1 MIGFWAVQRVL
12 VQVSEGGQRNYLN
25 QRKEVAMREP
35 ILLGEIMKKY
45 LLESNDDF
53 AVAFRKLSREH
64 HSDFL
69 NEMGKDKSEN
79 DNK

>member
-1 MIGFWAVQRVL
+1 
-12 VQVSEGGQRNYLN
+12 
-25 QRKEVAMREP
+25 MREP

-45 LLESNDDF
+45 LQESNDDF
-53 AVAFRKLSREH
+53 AVAFRKLYREH